1 MIKSLDCMILFIR
14 PNIFTPRNAFE
25 PDHVRHK
32 GVKILLMQNLVF
44 FVISMLFITA
54 FRLIL
59 ID

>member
-1 MIKSLDCMILFIR
+1 MILFIR
-14 PNIFTPRNAFE
+14 PNTFTPTNTFE
-25 PDHVRHK
+25 PDHVGHM